1 MINIMKGED
10 TTKKEELIEPIVC
23 SNDPIEE
30 YISRRLTK
38 MQLGDLRK
46 IKHLTQK
53 QVSEMTGL
61 SIQCISDIESEDS
74 GNPTLKSLNK
84 YLECLGFEIMFQ
96 KKTLNK

>member
-1 MINIMKGED
+1 MKGED
-10 TTKKEELIEPIVC
+10 TTKKEELIEPIVY